1 MVTWLKKA
9 VEKNTSPD
17 LEEENAYLRKEVA
30 LLRSQLERPKGHE
43 SQLNQLM
50 GLENQVLKEGLV
62 DIQGNLA
69 SAVDTAKVSLSD
81 IDNITNNFDELTNEI
96 GEVFVDMQILGSD
109 SANSRNSIEELL
121 SSTEEISDVLALIK
135 TIANQIN
142 LISLNAAV
150 EAARAGEAGRG
161 FAVVANEVKTLS
173 DKTQEAL
180 TDIDRVVRTMQQS
193 VSKVSKTSI
202 GMTNRAEQAAVKVT
216 HFRSQL
222 HDVEEGLDDKFK
234 NIAGTNH
241 QVFLSLAK
249 LDHMIW
255 NVNTY
260 LSVNKGTPSF
270 DYVDHNNCRLGKWYE
285 HGEGKRYF
293 SHTTA
298 YKQLANP
305 HSIVHRETLN
315 VFKLLESDNLDYVAL
330 ISVFRSMASS
340 SHEVLS
346 ILSEIGSLES
356 VQERT

>member
-1 MVTWLKKA
+1 
-9 VEKNTSPD
+9 
-17 LEEENAYLRKEVA
+17 
-30 LLRSQLERPKGHE
+30 
-43 SQLNQLM
+43 M

-69 SAVDTAKVSLSD
+69 SAVDTAKVALSD
-81 IDNITNNFDELTNEI
+81 IDNITNNFDELTHGI
-96 GEVFVDMQILGSD
+96 GEVFSDMQILSSD
-109 SANSRNSIEELL
+109 SPDSRNSVEKLL

-180 TDIDRVVRTMQQS
+180 ADIDRVVRTMQQS
-193 VSKVSKTSI
+193 VSKVSKTSKTSI
-202 GMTNRAEQAAVKVT
+202 GMTNRAEQAAIKVT
-216 HFRSQL
+216 HFRSQF
-222 HDVEEGLDDKFK
+222 HDVDEGLDGKFK

-241 QVFLSLAK
+241 RVFLSLAK

-260 LSVNKGTPSF
+260 LSVNKGSPSF
-270 DYVDHNNCRLGKWYE
+270 DYVDHLNCRLGKWYE

-315 VFKLLESDNLDYVAL
+315 VFKLPESDSLDYVAL

-340 SHEVLS
+340 SHGVLS
-346 ILSEIGSLES
+346 ILSEMGSLES
-356 VQERT
+356 AQE